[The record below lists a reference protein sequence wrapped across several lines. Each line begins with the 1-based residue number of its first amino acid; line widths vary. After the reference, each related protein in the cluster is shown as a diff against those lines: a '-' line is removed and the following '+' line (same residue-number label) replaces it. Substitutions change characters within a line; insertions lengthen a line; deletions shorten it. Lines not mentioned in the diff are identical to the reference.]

1 MGKNRWLFTTL
12 TRGLRRYRTKA
23 GDEIEKEEAQK
34 VVEPAVEVEAPGPI
48 KAEEP
53 PVVKPKPVVSV
64 FSDTAYVIQEGKPIY
79 MPSIRTIKK
88 YKANYEGYIKGVSHN
103 DRMRSKRIDWIAHTI
118 VDEVYELAGH
128 KGQLLSTRAI
138 AMFEN
143 VQRYIDRTGL
153 LDRPLVIEIDGNRY
167 RFD

>member
-1 MGKNRWLFTTL
+1 MGINRWLFTTL

-23 GDEIEKEEAQK
+23 GDELEKEEAPEAA
-34 VVEPAVEVEAPGPI
+34 EPPAEVEAPETI

-53 PVVKPKPVVSV
+53 PVVKPKPAVSV
-64 FSDTAYVIQEGKPIY
+64 FSDTACVIQEGKPGY

-88 YKANYEGYIKGVSHN
+88 YKASYEGYLMGISHN

-118 VDEVYELAGH
+118 VDEVYDLAGH

-138 AMFEN
+138 AMFES
-143 VQRYIDRTGL
+143 VERHIERTGL
-153 LDRPLVIEIDGNRY
+153 LDRPLVIEIDGNKY
-167 RFD
+167 SFD